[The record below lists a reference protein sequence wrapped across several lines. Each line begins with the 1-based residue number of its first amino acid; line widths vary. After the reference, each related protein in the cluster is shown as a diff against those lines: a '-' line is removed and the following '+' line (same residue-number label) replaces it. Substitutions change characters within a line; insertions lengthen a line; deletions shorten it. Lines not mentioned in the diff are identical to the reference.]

1 MLAEKDSTGF
11 PDFFRSYAFAL
22 VGTALASLASGVVFL
37 YTFRH
42 KPLLMV
48 KLTIASQVWPA
59 VLNSCSSVMIM
70 ILLI

>member
-1 MLAEKDSTGF
+1 MGF

-42 KPLLMV
+42 QPLLMV
-48 KLTIASQVWPA
+48 KLTIASQVR
-59 VLNSCSSVMIM
+59 CSPCSHNP
-70 ILLI
+70 

>member
-1 MLAEKDSTGF
+1 MLLWCRLLAEQNSVGF

-42 KPLLMV
+42 QPLLMV
-48 KLTIASQVWPA
+48 KLTIASQVR
-59 VLNSCSSVMIM
+59 CSPCSHNP
-70 ILLI
+70 